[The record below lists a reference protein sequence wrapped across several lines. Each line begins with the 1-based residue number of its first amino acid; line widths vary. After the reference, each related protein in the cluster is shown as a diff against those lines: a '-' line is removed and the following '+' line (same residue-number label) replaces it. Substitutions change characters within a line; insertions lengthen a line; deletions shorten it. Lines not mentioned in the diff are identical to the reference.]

1 LGLRKVSLTLT
12 PMPKGQ
18 DPSSAPPTAAPLPAE
33 DERRRH
39 RRVDLTIKAR
49 VLKENGEE
57 EPCLVVNISAGGAL
71 LKAVNPPA
79 AGEHVVLYID
89 EVGRH
94 EGQVIRT
101 AKHFF
106 AVDYRGRRAK
116 VKRTADNLTETLNN
130 RQMKL
135 DRRTSPRVKTD
146 QQTVLTLENGEKVA
160 CEILDISLTGASI
173 KIDPRPDLGVKVTIG
188 RMVGKVV
195 RRHEKGVGVVFTG
208 PAVKMEEVIEKTKP
222 DDSPPTFGPPF
233 AQPFGKKG
241 G

>member
-1 LGLRKVSLTLT
+1 MS
-12 PMPKGQ
+12 
-18 DPSSAPPTAAPLPAE
+18 E
-33 DERRRH
+33 DERRRY
-39 RRVDLTIKAR
+39 RRVDLSIKAR
-49 VLKENGEE
+49 VLKANGEE

-94 EGQVIRT
+94 EGQVIRS
-101 AKHFF
+101 ARHFF

-116 VKRTADNLTETLNN
+116 TKRTADNLTQTLNN

-135 DRRTSPRVKTD
+135 DRRNSPRIRQD
-146 QQTVLTLENGEKVA
+146 QPTVLTLESGESIA

-173 KIDPRPDLGVKVTIG
+173 AIDPRPDLGVKVTVG

-195 RRHEKGVGVVFTG
+195 RRHEKGVGIVFVG
-208 PAVKMEEVIEKTKP
+208 PAGKMEEIIEKTRAP
-222 DDSPPTFGPPF
+222 EGPPTFGPPF
-233 AQPFGKKG
+233 AQPFGKKAG
-241 G
+241 TS

>member
-1 LGLRKVSLTLT
+1 MSKDS
-12 PMPKGQ
+12 
-18 DPSSAPPTAAPLPAE
+18 DPRLAPPALPADLSE
-33 DERRRH
+33 DERRRF

-71 LKAVNPPA
+71 LKAVNPPG

-94 EGQVIRT
+94 EGQVIRS

-116 VKRTADNLTETLNN
+116 TKRTADNLTQTLNN
-130 RQMKL
+130 RHMHL
-135 DRRTSPRVKTD
+135 DRRAAPRIRTD
-146 QQTVLTLENGEKVA
+146 QETVLTLENGESIA

-173 KIDPRPDLGVKVTIG
+173 AIDPRPELGLKVTVG
-188 RMVGKVV
+188 RMVGKIV
-195 RRHEKGVGVVFTG
+195 RRHEKGVGIVFTG
-208 PAVKMEEVIEKTKP
+208 PAGKMEEIIESTRP
-222 DDSPPTFGPPF
+222 IDEPPTFGPAF
-233 AQPFGKKG
+233 ATPFGKKG
-241 G
+241 SPL

>member
-1 LGLRKVSLTLT
+1 MSKGREPPSPT
-12 PMPKGQ
+12 PQP
-18 DPSSAPPTAAPLPAE
+18 APVLSE
-33 DERRRH
+33 DERRRF
-39 RRVDLTIKAR
+39 RRVDLSIKAR

-94 EGQVIRT
+94 EGQVIRS

-116 VKRTADNLTETLNN
+116 TKRTADSLTQTLNT

-135 DRRTSPRVKTD
+135 DRRTTPRIKSD
-146 QQTVLTLENGEKVA
+146 QPTVLTLESGESIA
-160 CEILDISLTGASI
+160 CEILDISLTGASVA
-173 KIDPRPDLGVKVTIG
+173 IDPKPELGVKVTVG
-188 RMVGKVV
+188 RMTGKVV
-195 RRHEKGVGVVFTG
+195 RRHEKGVGIVFIG
-208 PAVKMEEVIEKTKP
+208 PAGKMEEIIEKTKAP
-222 DDSPPTFGPPF
+222 EGPATFGPPF
-233 AQPFGKKG
+233 ATPFGKKG
-241 G
+241 GT

>member
-1 LGLRKVSLTLT
+1 
-12 PMPKGQ
+12 MPQGQ
-18 DPSSAPPTAAPLPAE
+18 DPKSAPLPSD

-49 VLKENGEE
+49 VLKADGEE

-89 EVGRH
+89 DVGRH
-94 EGQVIRT
+94 EGQVIRS

-116 VKRTADNLTETLNN
+116 VQRTADNLTETLNN

-135 DRRTSPRVKTD
+135 DRRTSPRIKSE
-146 QQTVLTLENGEKVA
+146 QQTVLTLETGESIT
-160 CEILDISLTGASI
+160 CEILDISLTGASV
-173 KIDPRPDLGVKVTIG
+173 KIDPRPELGVKVTVG

-195 RRHEKGVGVVFTG
+195 RRHEKGVGIVFTG
-208 PAVKMEEVIEKTKP
+208 PAGKMEEVIENTKP
-222 DDSPPTFGPPF
+222 VDSPPTFGPPF

>member
-1 LGLRKVSLTLT
+1 
-12 PMPKGQ
+12 MPKGQ
-18 DPSSAPPTAAPLPAE
+18 DPKPAGPPATPELSE
-33 DERRRH
+33 DERRRY

-49 VLKENGEE
+49 VLKESGEE

-94 EGQVIRT
+94 EGQVIRS

-135 DRRTSPRVKTD
+135 DRRSTPRIKTD
-146 QQTVLTLENGEKVA
+146 QQTVLTLENGESIT
-160 CEILDISLTGASI
+160 CEILDISLTGASVR
-173 KIDPRPDLGVKVTIG
+173 IDPRPDLGVKVTVG

-195 RRHEKGVGVVFTG
+195 RRHEKGVGIVFTG
-208 PAVKMEEVIEKTKP
+208 PAGKMEEVLENTRPI
-222 DDSPPTFGPPF
+222 DDPPTFGPAF

>member
-1 LGLRKVSLTLT
+1 
-12 PMPKGQ
+12 MPQGR
-18 DPSSAPPTAAPLPAE
+18 DSRTAPPTEAPVLSPE
-33 DERRRH
+33 ERRRF

-49 VLKENGEE
+49 VLKESGEE
-57 EPCLVVNISAGGAL
+57 EPCIVVNISAGGAL

-94 EGQVIRT
+94 EGQVIRS

-116 VKRTADNLTETLNN
+116 TKRTADNLTHSLNN

-135 DRRTSPRVKTD
+135 DRRATPRIKTD
-146 QQTVLTLENGEKVA
+146 QETVLTLETGETIA

-173 KIDPRPDLGVKVTIG
+173 AVNPKPELGVKVTVG
-188 RMVGKVV
+188 RMNGKVV
-195 RRHEKGVGVVFTG
+195 RRHEKGVGIVFIG
-208 PAVKMEEVIEKTKP
+208 PSGKMEEIIENTKAP
-222 DDSPPTFGPPF
+222 DEVPTFGPPF
-233 AQPFGKKG
+233 AAPFGKKG
-241 G
+241 GAS

>member
-1 LGLRKVSLTLT
+1 MSQGRDTN
-12 PMPKGQ
+12 
-18 DPSSAPPTAAPLPAE
+18 SSAPDAATALSE
-33 DERRRH
+33 DERRRF

-49 VLKENGEE
+49 VLKEDGEE

-89 EVGRH
+89 DVGRH
-94 EGQVIRT
+94 EGQVIRS

-116 VKRTADNLTETLNN
+116 TKRTADNLTQTLNN

-135 DRRTSPRVKTD
+135 DRRNAPRIRQD
-146 QQTVLTLENGEKVA
+146 QPTVLTLESGESIA

-173 KIDPRPDLGVKVTIG
+173 AIDPRPELGVKVTVG

-195 RRHEKGVGVVFTG
+195 RRHEKGVGIVFTG
-208 PAVKMEEVIEKTKP
+208 PAGKMEEIIESARAP
-222 DDSPPTFGPPF
+222 EAPPTFGPAF

-241 G
+241 ETP

>member
-1 LGLRKVSLTLT
+1 MPQGRDSQPST
-12 PMPKGQ
+12 PG
-18 DPSSAPPTAAPLPAE
+18 PTPAQSE
-33 DERRRH
+33 DERRRY

-49 VLKENGEE
+49 VLKANGEE

-79 AGEHVVLYID
+79 AGENVVLYID

-94 EGQVIRT
+94 EGQVIRS

-116 VKRTADNLTETLNN
+116 TKRTADNLTHTLNN

-135 DRRTSPRVKTD
+135 DRRNSPRIRQD
-146 QQTVLTLENGEKVA
+146 QPTVLTLESGESIA

-173 KIDPRPDLGVKVTIG
+173 AIDPRPELGVKVTVG

-195 RRHEKGVGVVFTG
+195 RRHEKGVGIVFIG
-208 PAVKMEEVIEKTKP
+208 PAGKMEEIIENARAP
-222 DDSPPTFGPPF
+222 DSPPTFGPPF
-233 AQPFGKKG
+233 AQPFGKKAG
-241 G
+241 SS

>member
-1 LGLRKVSLTLT
+1 MSQGRD
-12 PMPKGQ
+12 PK
-18 DPSSAPPTAAPLPAE
+18 PPTPHPTPVLSE
-33 DERRRH
+33 DERRRF
-39 RRVDLTIKAR
+39 RRVDLAIKAR
-49 VLKENGEE
+49 VLKANGEE

-94 EGQVIRT
+94 EGQVIRS

-116 VKRTADNLTETLNN
+116 TKRTADNLTHSLNN

-135 DRRTSPRVKTD
+135 DRRATPRIKHD
-146 QQTVLTLENGEKVA
+146 QDTVLTLESGESIA
-160 CEILDISLTGASI
+160 CEILDISLTGASVA
-173 KIDPRPDLGVKVTIG
+173 IDPRPELGVNVTVG
-188 RMVGKVV
+188 RMTGKVV
-195 RRHEKGVGVVFTG
+195 RRHEKGVGIVFTG
-208 PAVKMEEVIEKTKP
+208 PAGKMEEIIEKTKAP
-222 DDSPPTFGPPF
+222 EGPPTFGPSL

-241 G
+241 GT

>member
-1 LGLRKVSLTLT
+1 MS
-12 PMPKGQ
+12 
-18 DPSSAPPTAAPLPAE
+18 E
-33 DERRRH
+33 DERRRY
-39 RRVDLTIKAR
+39 RRVDLSIKAR
-49 VLKENGEE
+49 VLKANGEE

-94 EGQVIRT
+94 EGQVIRS

-116 VKRTADNLTETLNN
+116 TKRTADNLTQTLNN

-135 DRRTSPRVKTD
+135 DRRNSPRIRQD
-146 QQTVLTLENGEKVA
+146 QPTVLTLESGESIA

-173 KIDPRPDLGVKVTIG
+173 AIDPRPDLGVKVTVG

-195 RRHEKGVGVVFTG
+195 RRHEKGVGIVFVG
-208 PAVKMEEVIEKTKP
+208 PAGKMEEIIEKTRAP
-222 DDSPPTFGPPF
+222 EGPPTFGPPF
-233 AQPFGKKG
+233 AQPFGKKAG
-241 G
+241 TS

>member
-1 LGLRKVSLTLT
+1 
-12 PMPKGQ
+12 MPQGR
-18 DPSSAPPTAAPLPAE
+18 DPRQAAPPASPAASE
-33 DERRRH
+33 DERRRF
-39 RRVDLTIKAR
+39 RRVDLAIKAR

-71 LKAVNPPA
+71 LKAVNPPG
-79 AGEHVVLYID
+79 AGEHVVIYID
-89 EVGRH
+89 DVGRH
-94 EGQVIRT
+94 EGQVIRS

-116 VKRTADNLTETLNN
+116 TKRTADDLTQTLNN

-135 DRRTSPRVKTD
+135 DRRTAPRIKHD
-146 QQTVLTLENGEKVA
+146 QQTVLTMENGETIA

-173 KIDPRPDLGVKVTIG
+173 AIDPRPDLGVKVTVG

-208 PAVKMEEVIEKTKP
+208 PAGKMEEIIENTRAP
-222 DDSPPTFGPPF
+222 QGPPTFGPAF
-233 AQPFGKKG
+233 APAFGKKG
-241 G
+241 PGA

>member
-1 LGLRKVSLTLT
+1 
-12 PMPKGQ
+12 MPQGKN
-18 DPSSAPPTAAPLPAE
+18 PTAPHPPAEPSLSE
-33 DERRRH
+33 DERRRY

-49 VLKENGEE
+49 VLKDNGEE

-94 EGQVIRT
+94 EGQVIRS

-135 DRRTSPRVKTD
+135 DRRSTPRIRTD
-146 QQTVLTLENGEKVA
+146 QHTVLTLESGETIA
-160 CEILDISLTGASI
+160 CEILDISLTGASVRV
-173 KIDPRPDLGVKVTIG
+173 DPRPDLGVRVTVG
-188 RMVGKVV
+188 RMTGKVV
-195 RRHEKGVGVVFTG
+195 RRHEKGVGIVFTG
-208 PAVKMEEVIEKTKP
+208 PAGKMEDVLENTKP
-222 DDSPPTFGPPF
+222 DDSPPSFGPSF
-233 AQPFGKKG
+233 APPFGKKG